1 MYAKYDRIKIMKSP
15 KNTVLLFILVFS
27 LVALSFLSLSLGA
40 VHIKISE
47 IIDCFFFS
55 AIDSPKE
62 KILRFVRLPRI
73 IACIAGGAGLA
84 CAGSIIQSVL
94 RNPLGSPNIIGV
106 NSGAGFALSI
116 ASVLL
121 PSSVILFPVV
131 AFIGSLI
138 TVFLVYALGLKS
150 GSSKYAIILSGVV
163 VNTLFS
169 ALSDAMQVFFPD
181 TIFAR
186 SAFRIG
192 SFASVM
198 PKILYPAAILIVIAL
213 AVSFLL
219 KDMLDVLS
227 LGDEVASS
235 LGVNVPFAR
244 GSALIIAALLSGASV
259 SFSGLLGF
267 VGLIVPHIVR
277 SLVGNEMGVVLPFSA
292 LCGSLLVLLCDLIAR
307 TAFSP
312 YEVPVGIFL
321 ALLGCPF
328 FMFLLLNKK
337 KSE

>member
-1 MYAKYDRIKIMKSP
+1 MKSP

-27 LVALSFLSLSLGA
+27 LVVLSFLSLSLGA

-55 AIDSPKE
+55 AIDTPKA

-106 NSGAGFALSI
+106 NSGAGFALII

-213 AVSFLL
+213 AVT
-219 KDMLDVLS
+219 VLS